1 MDANRYA
8 SLQKWRKK
16 FMSRVKN
23 QWWEEEISEL
33 GAMIMQQRGPN
44 YCIEDA
50 IDKFEDEISYWD
62 SKIRECDTGFAELY
76 RMQLMDPIGLDYE
89 SELSTLS
96 AKKIAAEETK
106 TMLERDLD
114 SLLGRVAPWDE

>member
-1 MDANRYA
+1 MDADRYT

-33 GAMIMQQRGPN
+33 GAMIMQQRGPS

-76 RMQLMDPIGLDYE
+76 RMQLTDPIGLDYE
-89 SELSTLS
+89 GELSMLS
-96 AKKIAAEETK
+96 AKRIAAEETK